1 MIVLSATNQAV
12 EALLAASSVAPLPI
26 ACSSRLIT
34 AADTDALMSLIN
46 SNGTTAVV
54 AVAAPGSGERRVI
67 DFISIYNPNVAAAT
81 VTIRINQGGSFFILA
96 KVTLA
101 QDERL
106 QYTDAHGWVVLN
118 SAGGVKSSVN
128 QGNNPISSGW
138 NSAVLGADVTNNN
151 AVANSIADVT
161 GLSFPVVAG
170 QRYNFKFNI
179 NYTAAATTT
188 GSRWTISGP
197 AAPTQL
203 AYHSQYSLTTTSD
216 TFNNA
221 VAYDIPAASNASSA
235 NTTGNSA
242 VIEGFILP
250 SVDGTVTARFASE
263 IANSAIVARRGSMVA
278 WLAV

>member
-1 MIVLSATNQAV
+1 MIVLSGTNQAIEV
-12 EALLAASSVAPLPI
+12 SLGASSAAPLPI
-26 ACSSRLIT
+26 ASSSRLIT
-34 AADTDALMSLIN
+34 AADTDALMTLIN
-46 SNGTTAVV
+46 SNGTTAVT
-54 AVAAPGSGERRVI
+54 AVPAPGSGERRVI

-81 VTIRINQGGSFFILA
+81 VTVRVNQGGSFFILS

-118 SAGGVKSSVN
+118 SAGGVKNSIN

-138 NSAVLGADVTNNN
+138 NSAVLGADITNNN

-170 QRYNFKFNI
+170 QRYQFKFNI
-179 NYTAAATTT
+179 MYTAAATTT
-188 GSRWTISGP
+188 GSRWAIQGP

-203 AYHSQYSLTTTSD
+203 AYQSQYALTSTSW

-221 VAYDIPAASNASSA
+221 SAYDIPAASNASSA
-235 NTTGNSA
+235 FTTGNQA

-250 SVDGTVTARFASE
+250 SVDGTVIARFASE
-263 IANSAIVARRGSMVA
+263 IASSAIVAKRGSMVQ